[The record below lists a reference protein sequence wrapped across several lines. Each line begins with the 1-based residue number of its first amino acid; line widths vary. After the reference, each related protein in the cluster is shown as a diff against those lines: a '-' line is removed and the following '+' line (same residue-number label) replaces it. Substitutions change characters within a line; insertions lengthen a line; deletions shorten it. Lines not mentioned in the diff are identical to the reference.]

1 MITAISRLDCGSQA
15 DPYTQDTLTSDP
27 DELVEDEAP
36 LSAMDLKYSFNY
48 KMLYL

>member
-27 DELVEDEAP
+27 DELVEDEDLP
-36 LSAMDLKYSFNY
+36 LRHGFEILI
-48 KMLYL
+48 